1 VFYNLIK
8 NAFQAMPDGGSLQIL
23 LSCSGD
29 FMEVAFHD
37 SGSGISPEDLGRVFE
52 AYHTTKSTG
61 SGLGLMIVQRIIQ
74 DHGGH
79 IDLQSKLEEGTRFT
93 IYLPLSEKRMR
104 MLEAVK

>member
-1 VFYNLIK
+1 
-8 NAFQAMPDGGSLQIL
+8 
-23 LSCSGD
+23 
-29 FMEVAFHD
+29 MEVAFHD